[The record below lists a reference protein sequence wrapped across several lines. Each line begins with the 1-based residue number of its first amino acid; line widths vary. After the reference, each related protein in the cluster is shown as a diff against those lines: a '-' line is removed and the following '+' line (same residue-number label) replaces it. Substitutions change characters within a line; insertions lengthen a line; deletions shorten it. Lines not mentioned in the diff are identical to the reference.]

1 MTTNVDIED
10 IQTTR
15 GEKLLALVMT
25 VFLLIGGIWAYDRL
39 EVHRGYVA
47 PVYTPAEQAAISAND
62 AARQRLF
69 DANQSVQNARNE
81 LEISREAYRTA
92 IEAGQPSAKLGV
104 RYRRD
109 TERFETAQGEQQSAR
124 AEVKRTTP
132 AANAAH
138 QRAAHEASAKG
149 ERDNRTTFLLRLAF
163 VLSALAVSFLA
174 FWRLRRSRY
183 MPLASALVGG
193 ATILALVMGV
203 DYVTDYVSWRDLG
216 PLVLSAVGATFTLL
230 AFWGLQRYLAKRV
243 PRRRVRKSE
252 CPFCGYP
259 VRGTGSHCEG
269 CGRDVVAECAKCSA
283 PRRVGTAFCAACGS
297 S

>member
-1 MTTNVDIED
+1 VTTHVDIDE

-39 EVHRGYVA
+39 EVHHGYVA
-47 PVYTPAEQAAISAND
+47 PVYSPAEQAAISEND

-69 DANQSVQNARNE
+69 TADQRVRNARNE

-92 IEAGQPSAKLGV
+92 IEARQPSTKLGV

-109 TERFETAQGEQQSAR
+109 TARFEAAQAEERRAR
-124 AEVKRTTP
+124 ADVERTTP
-132 AANAAH
+132 AASAAQ
-138 QRAAHEASAKG
+138 QRAADEASAKG
-149 ERDNRTTFLLRLAF
+149 ERDDRSTFLLRLAF
-163 VLSALAVSFLA
+163 VLVALVVSFLA

-183 MPLASALVGG
+183 LPLTSALVG
-193 ATILALVMGV
+193 ATTILALVMSV
-203 DYVTDYVSWRDLG
+203 DYITDYVSWRDLG
-216 PLVLSAVGATFTLL
+216 PLVLSAAGVTLTLL
-230 AFWGLQRYLAKRV
+230 AFLGLQRYLARRI

-259 VRGTGSHCEG
+259 VRGGGPHCEG
-269 CGRDVVAECAKCSA
+269 CGRDIVAECAKCSA
-283 PRRVGTAFCAACGS
+283 PRRVGTQFCAACGS
-297 S
+297 P

>member
-1 MTTNVDIED
+1 MATHVDIDD

-15 GEKLLALVMT
+15 GEKLLAVVMT

-39 EVHRGYVA
+39 EVHHGYVA

-69 DANQSVQNARNE
+69 DANQRVQNARNE

-92 IEAGQPSAKLGV
+92 IEAGQPNAKLGV

-109 TERFETAQGEQQSAR
+109 TDRLETAQAEQRSAR
-124 AEVKRTTP
+124 AEVRRTTP
-132 AANAAH
+132 AASAAQ
-138 QRAAHEASAKG
+138 QRAAAEASASG
-149 ERDNRTTFLLRLAF
+149 ERSNRKTFLLRLAF
-163 VLSALAVSFLA
+163 VLAALVVSFLA

-183 MPLASALVGG
+183 LALASALV
-193 ATILALVMGV
+193 AATTILAFVMSV
-203 DYVTDYVSWRDLG
+203 DYITDYVSWRDLG
-216 PLVLSAVGATFTLL
+216 PLVLSAAGVSLTLL
-230 AFWGLQRYLAKRV
+230 AFLGLQRYLARRI

-259 VRGTGSHCEG
+259 VRSAGPHCEG
-269 CGRDVVAECAKCSA
+269 CGRDTVAECAKCSA
-283 PRRVGTAFCAACGS
+283 PRRVGTQFCAACGS
-297 S
+297 P

>member
-1 MTTNVDIED
+1 MTTDVDIED

-15 GEKLLALVMT
+15 GEKLLAVVMT
-25 VFLLIGGIWAYDRL
+25 AFLLIGGIWAYDHL
-39 EVHRGYVA
+39 EVHHGYVA
-47 PVYTPAEQAAISAND
+47 PSYTRAEQAAIAAD
-62 AARQRLF
+62 EAARQRLF
-69 DANQSVQNARNE
+69 TVEARVRSARND

-92 IEAGQPSAKLGV
+92 IEAHQPTAKLAT

-109 TERFETAQGEQQSAR
+109 TQRFEAAQAEQRRAR
-124 AEVKRTTP
+124 AEVERTAP
-132 AANAAH
+132 AA
-138 QRAAHEASAKG
+138 RAAEERASAAARAKG
-149 ERDNRTTFLLRLAF
+149 AHDDRTTFLLRLVF
-163 VLSALAVSFLA
+163 VLAALAVSFLA

-216 PLVLSAVGATFTLL
+216 PLMLSAVGATFTLL
-230 AFWGLQRYLAKRV
+230 AFWGLQRYLAKRI
-243 PRRRVRKSE
+243 PRQRVRKSE

-259 VRGTGSHCEG
+259 SRGRGPHCEG

>member
-1 MTTNVDIED
+1 MTTHVDIDD

-39 EVHRGYVA
+39 EVHHGYVA
-47 PVYTPAEQAAISAND
+47 PVYTPGEQAAISAND

-69 DANQSVQNARNE
+69 DANQRVRNARNE

-92 IEAGQPSAKLGV
+92 IEAGQPNAKLGV

-109 TERFETAQGEQQSAR
+109 TDRFETAQAEQRSAR
-124 AEVKRTTP
+124 AELKLTVP
-132 AANAAH
+132 AASAAH
-138 QRAAHEASAKG
+138 QRAAAEASTKG
-149 ERDNRTTFLLRLAF
+149 ERDNRKTFLLRLGF
-163 VLSALAVSFLA
+163 VLAALVVSFLA

-183 MPLASALVGG
+183 LALASALVG
-193 ATILALVMGV
+193 ASTILALVMSV

-216 PLVLSAVGATFTLL
+216 PLVLSAAGVTLTLL
-230 AFWGLQRYLAKRV
+230 AFLGLQRYLARRI

-259 VRGTGSHCEG
+259 IRGPGPHCDG
-269 CGRDVVAECAKCSA
+269 CGRDVIAECARCSA
-283 PRRVGTAFCAACGS
+283 PRRVGTAFCATCGS

>member
-1 MTTNVDIED
+1 VTTHVEIDE

-15 GEKLLALVMT
+15 GEKLLALVLT
-25 VFLLIGGIWAYDRL
+25 AFLLIGGIWAYDRL
-39 EVHRGYVA
+39 EVHHGYVA

-69 DANQSVQNARNE
+69 DAQQRVQNTRSE
-81 LEISREAYRTA
+81 LEISREAYRTS

-109 TERFETAQGEQQSAR
+109 ADRFETAQAEERSAR
-124 AEVKRTTP
+124 AEVERTTP
-132 AANAAH
+132 AASSARV
-138 QRAAHEASAKG
+138 RAADEAGAKG
-149 ERDNRTTFLLRLAF
+149 ERDNRATFLLRLAF
-163 VLSALAVSFLA
+163 VLAALVASFLA

-183 MPLASALVGG
+183 LPIASALVGA
-193 ATILALVMGV
+193 ATILALVMSV
-203 DYVTDYVSWRDLG
+203 DYITDYVSWRHLG
-216 PLVLSAVGATFTLL
+216 PLVLSAAGVTLTLL
-230 AFWGLQRYLAKRV
+230 AFWGLQRYLARRI

-259 VRGTGSHCEG
+259 VRGPGPHCEG
-269 CGRDVVAECAKCSA
+269 CGRDIVAECAKCSA
-283 PRRVGTAFCAACGS
+283 PRRVGTAFGAACGS

>member
-1 MTTNVDIED
+1 VTTHVDIDD

-15 GEKLLALVMT
+15 GEKVLALVMT

-39 EVHRGYVA
+39 EVHHGYVEPA
-47 PVYTPAEQAAISAND
+47 YTPAERSAISANES
-62 AARQRLF
+62 ARQRLF
-69 DANQSVQNARNE
+69 GAQARVERTRNA

-92 IEAGQPSAKLGV
+92 IEAHQPTVKLAA

-109 TERFETAQGEQQSAR
+109 TERFEAAQAEERQAR
-124 AEVKRTTP
+124 AEVQRTAP
-132 AANAAH
+132 AA
-138 QRAAHEASAKG
+138 RAAEERAADAASAKS
-149 ERDNRTTFLLRLAF
+149 EHDARNTFLLRLAF
-163 VLSALAVSFLA
+163 LLGALVASF
-174 FWRLRRSRY
+174 FVFSRLRRSRFL
-183 MPLASALVGG
+183 PLASALVGA
-193 ATILALVMGV
+193 ATILAFVMSV

-216 PLVLSAVGATFTLL
+216 PLVLSAAGVTLTVL
-230 AFWGLQRYLAKRV
+230 AFWGLQRYLARRV

-259 VRGTGSHCEG
+259 VRGTGTHCEG
-269 CGRDVVAECAKCSA
+269 CGRDVVGECAKCSA